1 MIGIR
6 FLPEEMIRSSKIIYF
21 NEHERRKFIEETALF
36 ISTTAKDIQDIN
48 YQMETLLLDL
58 HHNQPKIFYQQVVSQ
73 LLTVS

>member
-1 MIGIR
+1 
-6 FLPEEMIRSSKIIYF
+6 MIRSSNIIYF
-21 NEHERRKFIEETALF
+21 NEQERRKFIEETALF